1 MSKREH
7 PRAEGLPHN
16 PSYSVGR
23 TEQNVLDYRLEKA
36 LAGGKNDSEKRQ
48 D

>member
-7 PRAEGLPHN
+7 PEGLPHN

-23 TEQNVLDYRLEKA
+23 TEQNVLEKA